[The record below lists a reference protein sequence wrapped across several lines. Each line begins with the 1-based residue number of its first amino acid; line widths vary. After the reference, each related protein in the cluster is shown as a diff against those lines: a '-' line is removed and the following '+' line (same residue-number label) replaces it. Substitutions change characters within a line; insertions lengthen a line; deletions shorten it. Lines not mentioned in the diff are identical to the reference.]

1 MNTPA
6 DYIAWVQTL
15 IALSSVVVGHRII
28 RETVEDTVAVY
39 RYRLTLLGSSIL
51 EVSERVAQRG
61 TGVVVTKYSFH
72 WQDSSG
78 NLIARWD
85 TAPHHLS
92 LPTFPHHIHD
102 GGEANIQPHAQV
114 SIADVLAEIAQRL
127 SKKK

>member
-6 DYIAWVQTL
+6 DYIAWVRTL
-15 IALSSVVVGHRII
+15 IALSPVVAGHRIL
-28 RETVEDTVAVY
+28 RETVEDPVAVY
-39 RYRLTLLGSSIL
+39 RYRLTLLDGSLL
-51 EVSERVAQRG
+51 EASERVAQRG

-102 GGEANIQPHAQV
+102 SGEANIRPHAQV
-114 SIADVLAEIAQRL
+114 SIADVLAEIARRL
-127 SKKK
+127 QQT